1 MNYALVA
8 EIVARLKTCA
18 VIGAYA
24 MAARGYVRQT
34 ADFDILTTDRSA
46 LAETFWV
53 NERQKGF
60 PIDLRRGDFDDPLDG
75 VARVRSP
82 DFHLD
87 VLVAKYKWQAAL
99 IDRAEPLTFG
109 TVALRV
115 PRLSDLVLLKVDAGS
130 HLDLHDAAALMEL
143 GPKSD
148 LVAEIDALSHT
159 LPEPVQQR
167 IRAFLARV

>member
-8 EIVARLKTCA
+8 EIAARLETCA

-46 LAETFWV
+46 LTEAFWDD
-53 NERQKGF
+53 ERRKGL
-60 PIDLRRGDFDDPLDG
+60 PVDIRRGDFDDPLKG
-75 VARVRSP
+75 VARIRSP
-82 DFHLD
+82 AVHLD
-87 VLVAKYKWQAAL
+87 VVVAKYKWQGAL
-99 IDRAEPLTFG
+99 IDRSEPLTFG

-130 HLDLHDAAALMEL
+130 HLDLHDAAALMEI
-143 GPKSD
+143 GPKAD
-148 LVAEIDALSHT
+148 LVAEINAVLPT

-167 IRAFLARV
+167 IREFLARA